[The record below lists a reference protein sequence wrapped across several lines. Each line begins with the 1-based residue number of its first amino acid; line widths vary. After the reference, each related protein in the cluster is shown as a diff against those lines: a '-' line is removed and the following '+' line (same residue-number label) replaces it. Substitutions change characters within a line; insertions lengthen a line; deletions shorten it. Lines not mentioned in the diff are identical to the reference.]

1 MEVHVDSPGGLRRDL
16 RVRVPAERVN
26 KAVGE
31 RLQRYGSR
39 AKLPGFR
46 PGKAPAKVIE
56 QQYGEAA
63 RMDAISDIVN
73 QTYPEALSQAGVTP
87 AGQPRIDITVEKP
100 GEPLEYVAHIEVYP
114 EVKLTALDA
123 LKIERPLVE
132 VSEAD
137 VDKLIENLRKARR
150 EFVVVER
157 ASQAGDSVTV
167 DFLGKL
173 DGEPFAGSEGKD
185 VQFEIG
191 AGQFLPDLENG
202 IVGEA
207 AGTESFV
214 VDVHFPD
221 DYRAENLRGKTA
233 QFEVHLKEVREPK
246 LPEVD
251 EAFLNTHNVEAGAG
265 IEGLR
270 AKCRTALEKER
281 DKAVQ
286 GRLKSQALE
295 QLLTLN
301 PLELP
306 QALIAQEIP
315 RLREEAV
322 SRMNMSKADA
332 EKRKAMLPDT
342 LFEQTAQR
350 RVALGLLIGEV
361 IKARD
366 LKLDEARVEK
376 ALDDLAMDYEQPEQ
390 VKAFYRSRPDL
401 LQGLRAMALED
412 QVVESLIAGGKQSEV
427 ATTLDELLNPAQPA
441 QA

>member
-16 RVRVPAERVN
+16 RVRVPADWVN

-56 QQYGEAA
+56 QQYGAAA

-73 QTYPEALSQAGVTP
+73 QTYPEAVSQAGVLP
-87 AGQPRIDITVEKP
+87 AGQPKIDITVERP

-114 EVKLTALDA
+114 EVKLAALDA
-123 LKIERPLVE
+123 VKIEKPVVE
-132 VSEAD
+132 VGEPD
-137 VDKLIENLRKARR
+137 VDRLIENLRRARR
-150 EFVVVER
+150 EFAAVTR
-157 ASQAGDSVTV
+157 ASQTGDSVTV
-167 DFLGKL
+167 DFLGKIE
-173 DGEPFAGSEGKD
+173 GAPFAGSEGKD

-202 IVGEA
+202 ISGHT
-207 AGTESFV
+207 AGDAFV
-214 VDVHFPD
+214 VDVHFPV

-233 QFEVHLKEVREPK
+233 QFEVQLKEVREPR
-246 LPEVD
+246 LPEID
-251 EAFLNTHNVEAGAG
+251 AEFLKTHSVEESAG

-286 GRLKSQALE
+286 NRLKSQALE
-295 QLLTLN
+295 QLLQLN
-301 PLELP
+301 PLDIP
-306 QALIAQEIP
+306 GALIEQEIP
-315 RLREEAV
+315 RLREEAAA
-322 SRMNMSKADA
+322 RMNLAKVDAD
-332 EKRKAMLPDT
+332 KRKEMLPDA
-342 LFEQTAQR
+342 LFDQTARR

-366 LKLDEARVEK
+366 IKLDQARVDK

-412 QVVESLIAGGKQSEV
+412 QVVDSLISGGAHTQKV
-427 ATTLDELLNPAQPA
+427 MALDELLNPAKPA
-441 QA
+441 QV